1 MEMRKFRMMVA
12 LALGSGLLALVMTAL
27 LVVSAPS
34 ISHASPLDQVGNPCG
49 YGFQIDVVPPLPTTN
64 DTVSVTYSAEWPHLP
79 TPEHQ
84 SHEIVGNVIRLD
96 AVYYAPEIVLPVIA
110 GWGGEAG
117 VGNLPSGT
125 YTVQVYL
132 TTVMTPTVFPPEL
145 CGTQSFTVYEEL
157 QREPEDLYVAPTG
170 TDAGNCTNSDSPCET
185 VQYAVDQASEGSTI
199 KVASGTYTDVHAH
212 PSNDITTTSVVTQ
225 VVYISKTVTIRGGYT
240 TTNSFADPPDPAANP
255 TTLDAESQGRV
266 IYITGG
272 PSAGSGQTIS
282 PTIEGLRITG
292 GATAALNGPPG
303 CCPGGGIY
311 ATAADVTIRNSQ
323 VFSNWAY
330 GGGGLSLHGGAVILS
345 GNTIASNQAI
355 YAGGLYLGDSDAI
368 LSGNTIASNRAA
380 YLSGGL
386 ALDHSEATLSG
397 NTIISNSATYAGGM
411 YLDSS
416 DATLINNVIADNQ
429 AIAEG
434 SGLNVVGASLRLL
447 HNTIARN
454 SGGYSSGIYVNDF
467 GGYSTV
473 AMTNTILVSHTV
485 GVTVT
490 AGNTATLE
498 STLWGTDA
506 WANDTDWGGDGTLIT
521 GTINLWGTP
530 AFVDPDAGDYHIG
543 VDSAAFNAGV
553 DAGVTEDIDGDL
565 RTDWRARRPA

>member
-212 PSNDITTTSVVTQ
+212 PSNGTGNLHHGRPFSRLRANH
-225 VVYISKTVTIRGGYT
+225 KPHNRG
-240 TTNSFADPPDPAANP
+240 AAHYRWRHCSS
-255 TTLDAESQGRV
+255 ER
-266 IYITGG
+266 
-272 PSAGSGQTIS
+272 PSGM
-282 PTIEGLRITG
+282 
-292 GATAALNGPPG
+292 
-303 CCPGGGIY
+303 
-311 ATAADVTIRNSQ
+311 
-323 VFSNWAY
+323 
-330 GGGGLSLHGGAVILS
+330 LSRRWDLC
-345 GNTIASNQAI
+345 
-355 YAGGLYLGDSDAI
+355 Y
-368 LSGNTIASNRAA
+368 RRRC
-380 YLSGGL
+380 
-386 ALDHSEATLSG
+386 DHQE
-397 NTIISNSATYAGGM
+397 
-411 YLDSS
+411 
-416 DATLINNVIADNQ
+416 
-429 AIAEG
+429 
-434 SGLNVVGASLRLL
+434 
-447 HNTIARN
+447 
-454 SGGYSSGIYVNDF
+454 
-467 GGYSTV
+467 
-473 AMTNTILVSHTV
+473 
-485 GVTVT
+485 
-490 AGNTATLE
+490 
-498 STLWGTDA
+498 
-506 WANDTDWGGDGTLIT
+506 
-521 GTINLWGTP
+521 
-530 AFVDPDAGDYHIG
+530 
-543 VDSAAFNAGV
+543 
-553 DAGVTEDIDGDL
+553 
-565 RTDWRARRPA
+565 